1 MSATDWIVLVG
12 FGLCA
17 VVLIWDARYVERRDE
32 DDDVYGD
39 VSYFPSAAARAGRR
53 SDVGRLAT
61 RATRRR
67 SELASLQRGQVVDLA
82 ADPRVRR

>member
-39 VSYFPSAAARAGRR
+39 VSYFPSAAARAGR
-53 SDVGRLAT
+53 SHVGRLGE

-67 SELASLQRGQVVDLA
+67 SELASLQRDQVVDLA
-82 ADPRVRR
+82 TDPRVRR